1 MAHPI
6 KSLFSLGAQ
15 TELQAMAAR
24 IEKLES
30 EKNNLNDQVKNV
42 ELALTAADELRHHIG
57 DLSDENQSMNT
68 LLFKTVASV
77 NDIHDLVNEN
87 AEALGSERSRLKDS
101 EATFDQIGVIL
112 QQVGTNLNQIN
123 GRASSTAEQMG
134 DLSESALKINDCV
147 GQIEA
152 ISDQTNLLA
161 LNAAIEAARAG
172 EQGRGFAVVADEVRT
187 LAGQTGKTTEEIGG
201 IIAKTN
207 RFIESIG
214 QGIEGIRNDADN
226 LKETTST
233 IEASVKLITD
243 LSRNMNIIIGRS
255 TNESYIQVAM
265 LSLTVFKS
273 RIYEMIAG
281 EKVTETKMSNI
292 RDHTSG
298 RLGQWYYQG
307 LGHSTFGHIQ
317 NFKNLELHLEKMH
330 MCAYEA
336 LKASEDGLV
345 KKKLKHLEE
354 MDDHSQTLI
363 KGLCGLNTDLQAMA
377 QAVTEGDENED
388 VLF

>member
-15 TELQAMAAR
+15 SELQEMAAR
-24 IEKLES
+24 IEKLEA
-30 EKNNLNDQVKNV
+30 EKSTLNDQVKNV

-57 DLSDENQSMNT
+57 DLSDENQSMNS

-87 AEALGSERSRLKDS
+87 AEALGAERSRLKDS

-112 QQVGTNLNQIN
+112 QQVGNNLNQIN
-123 GRASSTAEQMG
+123 SRASSTAEQMG

-147 GQIEA
+147 GQIEG

-201 IIAKTN
+201 IIAKTTKY
-207 RFIESIG
+207 IESIG
-214 QGIEGIRNDADN
+214 QGIEGIRSDADN

-233 IEASVKLITD
+233 IEASIKLITD

-273 RIYEMIAG
+273 RIFELIAVD
-281 EKVTETKMSNI
+281 KVTEPMLTKI
-292 RDHTSG
+292 RDHTSS
-298 RLGQWYYQG
+298 RLGQWYFQG
-307 LGHSTFGHIQ
+307 LGHSTFGHLQ
-317 NFKNLELHLEKMH
+317 NYKNLEEHLEKMH
-330 MCAYEA
+330 KCAYDA
-336 LKASEDGLV
+336 LESSQNGLV

-377 QAVTEGDENED
+377 HAVSEGDDNED

>member
-6 KSLFSLGAQ
+6 KQFFSLGAQ
-15 TELQAMAAR
+15 SDLKKMSDR
-24 IEKLES
+24 IKQLEA
-30 EKNNLNDQVKNV
+30 EKNTLNDQVINV

-57 DLSDENQSMNT
+57 DLSDENQSMNS

-77 NDIHDLVNEN
+77 NDIHDLVNQN
-87 AEALGSERSRLKDS
+87 AEALGAERSRLKDS
-101 EATFDQIGVIL
+101 EATFDQIGIIL
-112 QQVGTNLNQIN
+112 QQVGTNLNKIN
-123 GRASSTAEQMG
+123 SRASSTAEQMG
-134 DLSESALKINDCV
+134 DLSESALMINNCV
-147 GQIEA
+147 SQIEG

-187 LAGQTGKTTEEIGG
+187 LAGQTGRTTEEIAG
-201 IIAKTN
+201 IISKTN
-207 RFIESIG
+207 KYIETIG
-214 QGIEGIRNDADN
+214 EGIEGIRTDADN

-273 RIYEMIAG
+273 RIYELIAVNDLTDDMLV
-281 EKVTETKMSNI
+281 KI
-292 RDHTSG
+292 RDHSSG

-307 LGHSTFGHIQ
+307 LGHSTFGHLQ
-317 NFKNLELHLEKMH
+317 NFKDLEQHLERMH
-330 MCAYEA
+330 KSAHEA
-336 LKASEDGLV
+336 LKASQDGLV
-345 KKKLKHLEE
+345 KKKIKHLEE
-354 MDDHSQTLI
+354 MDDHSQALI
-363 KGLCGLNTDLQAMA
+363 KGMCGLNNDLQAMA
-377 QAVTEGDENED
+377 QAVVEGDANED